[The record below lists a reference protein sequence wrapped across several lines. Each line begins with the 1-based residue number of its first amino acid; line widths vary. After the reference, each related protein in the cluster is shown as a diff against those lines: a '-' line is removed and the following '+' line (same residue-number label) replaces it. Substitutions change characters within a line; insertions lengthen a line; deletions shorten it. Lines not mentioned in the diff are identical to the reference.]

1 MIKDV
6 IEAMGSLENGEI
18 LLKGTNKKII
28 SREEGFPIF
37 LDLLLKTLLSL
48 MRNVLKLSVKS
59 GLITLGLKTAASAAN
74 AAIQKKIIAKA

>member
-1 MIKDV
+1 
-6 IEAMGSLENGEI
+6 MGSLENGEI
-18 LLKGTNKKII
+18 LLKGANKKII

-59 GLITLGLKTAASAAN
+59 GLITLGLKPAASAAN

>member
-1 MIKDV
+1 
-6 IEAMGSLENGEI
+6 MGSLENGEI
-18 LLKGTNKKII
+18 LLKGTDKKII

-48 MRNVLKLSVKS
+48 MRNVLKLSIKS